1 VTGAGL
7 PIPWVGKDFVTLAML
22 DPVIDLVSS
31 NTPLPS
37 PWGRVVVIV
46 ALFAIAWAVSRA
58 SAFVARRLLAWHDRR
73 HEDSDL
79 EVTGKIAELKRRE
92 TLVSV
97 IRTGIAY
104 AAFAGAVILSFAQL
118 AGGVDRLAAIAGA
131 SLALIVAGFAAQR
144 VLVDIIAGLMMFV
157 ERWYSVGDT
166 VVAIAAGVELQGVVE
181 DVSLRRTRLR
191 SLNGEVIQVHNSQIT
206 AVRVLPSG
214 VKELAIEL
222 FVSKRDEG
230 ERLVE
235 EVAKFLPEGP
245 TTFVHR
251 PWIESVEELSHVLTR
266 IRMRVTVAP
275 GREWLAEEFFADL
288 LKERGG
294 SSLIVHGPVALA
306 VDERA
311 TRTFARASATTRT
324 RFRSA
329 PQPETAAARSGR

>member
-1 VTGAGL
+1 
-7 PIPWVGKDFVTLAML
+7 M
-22 DPVIDLVSS
+22 
-31 NTPLPS
+31 
-37 PWGRVVVIV
+37 
-46 ALFAIAWAVSRA
+46 
-58 SAFVARRLLAWHDRR
+58 
-73 HEDSDL
+73 
-79 EVTGKIAELKRRE
+79 AELKRRE

-104 AAFAGAVILSFAQL
+104 TAFAGAVILSFAQL

-131 SLALIVAGFAAQR
+131 SLALIVASFAAQR
-144 VLVDIIAGLMMFV
+144 VLIDIISGLMMFV

-230 ERLVE
+230 ERLVAD
-235 EVAKFLPEGP
+235 VATLLPEGP

-266 IRMRVTVAP
+266 IRLRVTVAP
-275 GREWLAEEFFADL
+275 GREWLAEEFFSDL

-294 SSLIVHGPVALA
+294 ASLIIHGPVALA

-311 TRTFARASATTRT
+311 ARTFARASATTRT
-324 RFRSA
+324 RFRA
-329 PQPETAAARSGR
+329 LPRGETAAAR

>member
-1 VTGAGL
+1 V
-7 PIPWVGKDFVTLAML
+7 L
-22 DPVIDLVSS
+22 DPIIDLVTS
-31 NTPLPS
+31 NTSLPS
-37 PWGRVVVIV
+37 PWGRVLVIV
-46 ALFAIAWAVSRA
+46 ALFALAWAVARL
-58 SAFVARRLLAWHDRR
+58 SAFVARRLLAWNDRR
-73 HEDSDL
+73 HADSDL
-79 EVTGKIAELKRRE
+79 EATGKIAELKRRE

-104 AAFAGAVILSFAQL
+104 GAFATATILSFAQL

-144 VLVDIIAGLMMFV
+144 VLIDIIAGLMMFV

-166 VVAIAAGVELQGVVE
+166 VVLIAAGANLQGVVE

-191 SLNGEVIQVHNSQIT
+191 SLTGEVVQVHNSQIT
-206 AVRVLPSG
+206 AARVLPSG
-214 VKELAIEL
+214 LKELAIEL

-235 EVAKFLPEGP
+235 DVARLLPEGP
-245 TTFVHR
+245 TTFVQR
-251 PWIESVEELSHVLTR
+251 PWVESVEELSHVLTR
-266 IRMRVTVAP
+266 IRLRMTVAP

-294 SSLIVHGPVALA
+294 TSLIVHGPVALA

-311 TRTFARASATTRT
+311 TRTFARASAATRS
-324 RFRSA
+324 RFRASS
-329 PQPETAAARSGR
+329 PREPAAIR